1 MIDLPGNGKY
11 QWLPI
16 LYEIVRTLEPKRIV
30 ELGTGKGTTT
40 ITMALAIKEC
50 QIECSINSYDMWE
63 DVYWGSYHNT
73 LDNFKRW
80 DVLEYINLYEKD
92 FYDWIKTGED
102 FDFLYFD
109 LDNNGNNLLELYNK
123 IQPQIENGAV
133 VVFEGGSEI
142 RDTVPQM
149 YDKIKMNEV
158 KDKINYKLLTDNI
171 KYSASIIYN
180 DQIYELEF

>member
-1 MIDLPGNGKY
+1 MIDLPTNGKY

-16 LYEIVRTLEPKRIV
+16 LYEVVKTIEPKKIV

-40 ITMALAIKEC
+40 VTMALACKENN
-50 QIECSINSYDMWE
+50 IDVTINSYDMWE

-80 DVLEYINLYEKD
+80 GVLEYINLYEKD
-92 FYDWIKTGED
+92 FYNWLKTDEK
-102 FDFLYFD
+102 FDLLYFD
-109 LDNNGNNLLELYNK
+109 IDNNGNNLLELYDK
-123 IQPQIENGAV
+123 IQPQIENGSV
-133 VVFEGGSEI
+133 VIFEGGSEV

-149 YDKIKMNEV
+149 YDKIKMNVV
-158 KDKINYKLLTDNI
+158 KDKTNYKLLTDNI
-171 KYSASIIYN
+171 KYSASIIYS

>member
-1 MIDLPGNGKY
+1 MIDLPTNGKY

-16 LYEIVRTLEPKRIV
+16 LYEVVKTIEPKKIV

-40 ITMALAIKEC
+40 VTMALACKENN
-50 QIECSINSYDMWE
+50 IDVTINSYDMWE

-80 DVLEYINLYEKD
+80 GVLEYINLYEKD
-92 FYDWIKTGED
+92 FYNWLKTDEK
-102 FDFLYFD
+102 FDLLYFD
-109 LDNNGNNLLELYNK
+109 IDNNGNNLLELYDK
-123 IQPQIENGAV
+123 IQPQIENGSV
-133 VVFEGGSEI
+133 VIFEGGSEV

-180 DQIYELEF
+180 EKLYNLEY

>member
-1 MIDLPGNGKY
+1 MIDLPTNGKY

-16 LYEIVRTLEPKRIV
+16 LYEAVKTIEPKKIV

-40 ITMALAIKEC
+40 VTMALACKENN
-50 QIECSINSYDMWE
+50 IDVTINSYDMWE

-92 FYDWIKTGED
+92 FYNWLKTDEK
-102 FDFLYFD
+102 FDLLYFD
-109 LDNNGNNLLELYNK
+109 IDNNGNNLLELYDK
-123 IQPQIENGAV
+123 IQPQIENGSV
-133 VVFEGGSEI
+133 VIFEGGSEV

-158 KDKINYKLLTDNI
+158 KDKTNYKLLTDNI
-171 KYSASIIYN
+171 KYSASIIYS

>member
-1 MIDLPGNGKY
+1 MIDLPTNGKY

-16 LYEIVRTLEPKRIV
+16 LYEVVKTIEPKKIV

-40 ITMALAIKEC
+40 VTMALACKENN
-50 QIECSINSYDMWE
+50 IDVTINSYDMWE

-80 DVLEYINLYEKD
+80 GVLEYINLYEKD
-92 FYDWIKTGED
+92 FYNWLKTDEK
-102 FDFLYFD
+102 FDLLYFD
-109 LDNNGNNLLELYNK
+109 IDNNGNNLLELYDK
-123 IQPQIENGAV
+123 IQPQIENGSV
-133 VVFEGGSEI
+133 VIFEGGSEV

-158 KDKINYKLLTDNI
+158 KDKTNYKLLTDNI
-171 KYSASIIYN
+171 KYSASIIYS

>member
-1 MIDLPGNGKY
+1 MIDLPTNGKY

-16 LYEIVRTLEPKRIV
+16 LYEVVKTIEPKKIV

-40 ITMALAIKEC
+40 VTMALACKENN
-50 QIECSINSYDMWE
+50 IDVTINSYDMWE

-80 DVLEYINLYEKD
+80 GVLEYINLYEKD

-102 FDFLYFD
+102 FDLLYFD
-109 LDNNGNNLLELYNK
+109 IDNNGNNLLELYDK
-123 IQPQIENGAV
+123 IQPQIENGSV
-133 VVFEGGSEI
+133 VIFEGGSEV

-158 KDKINYKLLTDNI
+158 KDKTNYKLLTDNI
-171 KYSASIIYN
+171 KYSASIIYS

>member
-1 MIDLPGNGKY
+1 MNLPTNGKY

-16 LYEIVRTLEPKRIV
+16 LYEIVRTLEPKKIV

-40 ITMALAIKEC
+40 VTMALACKENN
-50 QIECSINSYDMWE
+50 IDVTINSYDMWE

-80 DVLEYINLYEKD
+80 GVLEYINLYEKD
-92 FYDWIKTGED
+92 FYNWLKTDEK
-102 FDFLYFD
+102 FDLLYFD
-109 LDNNGNNLLELYNK
+109 IDNNGNNLLELYDK
-123 IQPQIENGAV
+123 IQPQIENGSV
-133 VVFEGGSEI
+133 VIFEGGSEV

-158 KDKINYKLLTDNI
+158 KDKTNYKLLTDNI
-171 KYSASIIYN
+171 KYSASIIYS

>member
-1 MIDLPGNGKY
+1 MIDLPTNGKY

-16 LYEIVRTLEPKRIV
+16 LYEVVKTIEPKKIV

-40 ITMALAIKEC
+40 VTMALACKENN
-50 QIECSINSYDMWE
+50 IDVTINSYDMWE

-80 DVLEYINLYEKD
+80 GVLEYINLYEKD
-92 FYDWIKTGED
+92 FYNWLKTDEK
-102 FDFLYFD
+102 FDLLYFD
-109 LDNNGNNLLELYNK
+109 IDNNGNNLLELYDK
-123 IQPQIENGAV
+123 IQPQIENGSV
-133 VVFEGGSEI
+133 VIFEGGSEV

-149 YDKIKMNEV
+149 YDKIKMNEE
-158 KDKINYKLLTDNI
+158 KDKTNYKLLTDNI
-171 KYSASIIYN
+171 KYSASIIYS

>member
-1 MIDLPGNGKY
+1 MNLPTNGKY

-16 LYEIVRTLEPKRIV
+16 LYEVVKTIEPKKIV

-40 ITMALAIKEC
+40 VTMALACKENN
-50 QIECSINSYDMWE
+50 IDVTINSYDMWE

-80 DVLEYINLYEKD
+80 GVLEYINLYEKD
-92 FYDWIKTGED
+92 FYNWLKTDEK
-102 FDFLYFD
+102 FDLLYFD
-109 LDNNGNNLLELYNK
+109 IDNNGNNLLELYDK
-123 IQPQIENGAV
+123 IQPQIENGSV
-133 VVFEGGSEI
+133 VIFEGGSEV

-158 KDKINYKLLTDNI
+158 KDKTNYKLLTDNI
-171 KYSASIIYN
+171 KYSASIIYS